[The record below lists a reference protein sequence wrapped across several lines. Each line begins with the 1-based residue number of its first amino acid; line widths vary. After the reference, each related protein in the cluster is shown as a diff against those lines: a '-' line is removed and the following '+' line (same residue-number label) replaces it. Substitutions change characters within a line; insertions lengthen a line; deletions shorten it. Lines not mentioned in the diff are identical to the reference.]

1 MLVDVNQNL
10 LDAIGVGH
18 STITKAISV
27 CSKHSLHAKLTG
39 AGGGGCV
46 FALIPPSY
54 PEDALNEI
62 MVDLKTETTFDA
74 WIAELGG
81 DGVQVQS
88 YTKMVD

>member
-18 STITKAISV
+18 PTITKAISI
-27 CSKHSLHAKLTG
+27 CSEHNLHAKLTG

-54 PEDALNEI
+54 PEHDLNGI
-62 MVDLKTETTFDA
+62 VNYFKTETNFDA
-74 WIAELGG
+74 WVAMLGG
-81 DGVQVQS
+81 NGVRVQC
-88 YTKMVD
+88 YVKVG